1 MSLDAYRCSPRQLR
15 GFIADA
21 LQARLVPFVTSSPG
35 MGKSAIMNLVGQ
47 DFNLKVIDHR
57 LSTSAPE
64 DLSGLPRF
72 DENGQARF
80 APFADLFPLQ
90 NTPIPKGKDGW
101 MLFLDE
107 FNSAAK
113 SVQAAAY
120 KLVLDRAVGQ
130 HKLHENC
137 VITAAGNLAT
147 DRAIVNQISTAM
159 QSRVVHLEL
168 EINFQEWLYDVAFAQ
183 NYDSR
188 VIGFLS
194 QFENK
199 LMDFNPNHS
208 EKTFAC
214 PRTWEFVNRLC
225 QLPHWQG
232 DLTDKAPLL
241 TGALTSGIAT
251 EFITFAKVWKEL
263 VTIDDVVKDPKNLKI
278 PADASSKWATIAHL
292 MENINVVN
300 FDDVCTYVN
309 RQEFGISMRIL
320 FFRSAM
326 VRHPKL
332 RQHPSFMK
340 AMSELAKYLTL

>member
-1 MSLDAYRCSPRQLR
+1 MDAYRCSPRQLR
-15 GFIADA
+15 SFIADA
-21 LQARLVPFVTSSPG
+21 LQAGLVPFVTSSPG
-35 MGKSAIMNLVGQ
+35 VGKSSIMKLVAK
-47 DFNLKVIDHR
+47 DFDLQVIDHR

-72 DENGQARF
+72 TESGAEF
-80 APFADLFPLQ
+80 VPFADLFPLEH
-90 NTPIPKGKDGW
+90 TPVPKDKAGW

-120 KLVLDRAVGQ
+120 KLVLDKAVGQ
-130 HKLHENC
+130 HKLHPNC
-137 VITAAGNLAT
+137 VITAAGNMAT

-168 EINFQEWLYDVAFAQ
+168 EVNFQEWLYDVAFA
-183 NYDSR
+183 NGYDQR
-188 VIGFLS
+188 IIGFLS
-194 QFENK
+194 QFESK

-214 PRTWEFVNRLC
+214 PRTWEFTNALC

-241 TGALTSGIAT
+241 TGTLTSGIAT
-251 EFITFAKVWKEL
+251 EFITFANVWKDL
-263 VTIDDVVKDPKNLKI
+263 ITIDQVVKDPKNLKI
-278 PADASSKWATIAHL
+278 PESASAKWATIAHL

-320 FFRSAM
+320 FFRSTM
-326 VRHPKL
+326 VRHPNL
-332 RQHPSFMK
+332 RQHPSFVS
-340 AMSELAKYLTL
+340 AMSALAKYLII

>member
-1 MSLDAYRCSPRQLR
+1 MDAYRCSPRQLR
-15 GFIADA
+15 SFIADA
-21 LQARLVPFVTSSPG
+21 LQAGLVPFVTASPG
-35 MGKSAIMNLVGQ
+35 VGKSSIMKLVAK
-47 DFNLKVIDHR
+47 DFDLKVIDHR

-72 DENGQARF
+72 HDGF
-80 APFADLFPLQ
+80 AQFLPFKDLFPLED
-90 NTPIPKGKDGW
+90 TPVPKDFAGW

-107 FNSAAK
+107 FNSSAK

-120 KLVLDRAVGQ
+120 KLVLDRMVGQ
-130 HKLHENC
+130 FKLHPNC
-137 VITAAGNLAT
+137 VITAAGNLST

-168 EINFQEWLYDVAFAQ
+168 EVNFQEWLYDVAFAN
-183 NYDSR
+183 NYDQR
-188 VIGFLS
+188 IIGFLS

-199 LMDFNPNHS
+199 LMDFNPSHT

-214 PRTWEFVNRLC
+214 PRTWEFVNSLC
-225 QLPHWQG
+225 QLPNYQG

-251 EFITFAKVWKEL
+251 EFITFANVWKDL
-263 VTIDDVVKDPKNLKI
+263 VTIDMVVKDPKNLRI
-278 PADASSKWATIAHL
+278 PDSASSKWATIAHL

-320 FFRSAM
+320 FFRSTM
-326 VRHPKL
+326 VRHPNL
-332 RQHPSFMK
+332 RQHPSFTK
-340 AMSELAKYLTL
+340 AMSELAKYLTI